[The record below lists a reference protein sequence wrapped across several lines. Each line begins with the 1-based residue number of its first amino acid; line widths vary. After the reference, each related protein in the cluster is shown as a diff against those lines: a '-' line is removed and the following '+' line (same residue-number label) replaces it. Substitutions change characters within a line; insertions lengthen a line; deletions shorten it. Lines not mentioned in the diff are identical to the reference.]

1 MIEPTTDATGLLT
14 QIARGVVA
22 LSAHSDRGGPTPPP
36 YPHETQSALDQLV
49 LWALR
54 ENRTPPAGVPDLVS
68 WCTGRS
74 LAQWAAMGIGGIAE
88 RTQSLVHEVAQA
100 PTRACMEITGQADF
114 ADRLFATAVA
124 ELDAAGVARVR
135 SFLQRNVVMSNTGH
149 RDLVNFDPRSIAV
162 VKAVR
167 HLYEPVPTR
176 LISAGEIAL
185 CPTCRLPALSAELP
199 EHGTIWCEAEVCP
212 RDKPVADSPRA
223 ADVLLLHRALRL
235 FLALP
240 GLVEQSCLE
249 RLRDAGTPL
258 SQRTTSTYTGC
269 LDRTDGVFRF
279 YDRACA
285 AHLAGQVVSDQVT
298 VAVLPAKTLDYRFRR
313 AFEISLPDD
322 TEISLLS
329 DEELVLRKTTKEKAD
344 AKR

>member
-22 LSAHSDRGGPTPPP
+22 LSEHSDRGGSTPPP

-54 ENRTPPAGVPDLVS
+54 ENRIPPTGVPDLVY
-68 WCTGRS
+68 WCTGWT
-74 LAQWAAMGIGGIAE
+74 LARWAAMGIGGITE
-88 RTQSLVHEVAQA
+88 PTQRLVHGVARS
-100 PTRACMEITGQADF
+100 PSRACMEITGQAEF
-114 ADRLFATAVA
+114 ADRLFATTVA
-124 ELDAAGVARVR
+124 ELDAAGVARAR

-149 RDLVNFDPRSIAV
+149 RDLMNFDPRSIAV

-185 CPTCRLPALSAELP
+185 CPTCRLPALAAELP

-212 RDKPVADSPRA
+212 RDKPVTDSPRA
-223 ADVLLLHRALRL
+223 TDVILLHRALRL

-249 RLRDAGTPL
+249 RLRDTGTLL
-258 SQRTTSTYTGC
+258 SQRATGTYTGL
-269 LDRTDGVFRF
+269 LDGTDVVFRF
-279 YDRACA
+279 YDRTCA
-285 AHLAGQVVSDQVT
+285 TLLAGQVVRDQVT
-298 VAVLPAKTLDYRFRR
+298 VAVLPANTLDHGFRR
-313 AFEISLPDD
+313 AFENSLPED

>member
-1 MIEPTTDATGLLT
+1 MTKPTTDGTGLLT

-22 LSAHSDRGGPTPPP
+22 LSAHSDRGGATPPP

-68 WCTGRS
+68 WCTGRT

-88 RTQSLVHEVAQA
+88 PTQRLVHEVAQA
-100 PTRACMEITGQADF
+100 PTRACMEITGQAEF

-135 SFLQRNVVMSNTGH
+135 SFLQRNVVMSNSGH
-149 RDLVNFDPRSIAV
+149 RDLMNLDPRLITV

-212 RDKPVADSPRA
+212 RDKPVTDSPKA
-223 ADVLLLHRALRL
+223 ADVLLLHWALRL

-258 SQRTTSTYTGC
+258 SQRTAGTYAGR
-269 LDRTDGVFRF
+269 LDGTDTVVRF
-279 YDRACA
+279 YDRTCA
-285 AHLAGQVVSDQVT
+285 THLAGQVVKDLVT
-298 VAVLPAKTLDYRFRR
+298 IAVLPANTLDYGFRR
-313 AFEISLPDD
+313 AFENSLPDD
-322 TEISLLS
+322 TEISLFS
-329 DEELVLRKTTKEKAD
+329 DEELVLQQTTKEKVD

>member
-1 MIEPTTDATGLLT
+1 MVKPTTEATGLLI

-22 LSAHSDRGGPTPPP
+22 LSAHSDRRGATPPP

-54 ENRTPPAGVPDLVS
+54 ENHTPPAGVPDLVS
-68 WCTGRS
+68 WCTGRT
-74 LAQWAAMGIGGIAE
+74 LAQWAAIGIGGIPEPAQ
-88 RTQSLVHEVAQA
+88 RLVHSVGQA
-100 PTRACMEITGQADF
+100 PSRACMEITGQAEF
-114 ADRLFATAVA
+114 ADRLFATAIA
-124 ELDAAGVARVR
+124 ELDAADVGRVR
-135 SFLQRNVVMSNTGH
+135 SFLQRNVVLSNTGH
-149 RDLVNFDPRSIAV
+149 RDLVNFDPRLITV

-185 CPTCRLPALSAELP
+185 CPTCRLPALPAELP

-212 RDKPVADSPRA
+212 RDKPVTDSPRA

-258 SQRTTSTYTGC
+258 SQRTTGTYTGR
-269 LDRTDGVFRF
+269 LDETDAVVRF

-285 AHLAGQVVSDQVT
+285 THLAGQVVKDLVT
-298 VAVLPAKTLDYRFRR
+298 IAVLPANTFDYGFRR
-313 AFEISLPDD
+313 AFENSLPDD

-329 DEELVLRKTTKEKAD
+329 DEEFVLRMTTKEKAD

>member
-1 MIEPTTDATGLLT
+1 
-14 QIARGVVA
+14 
-22 LSAHSDRGGPTPPP
+22 
-36 YPHETQSALDQLV
+36 
-49 LWALR
+49 
-54 ENRTPPAGVPDLVS
+54 
-68 WCTGRS
+68 
-74 LAQWAAMGIGGIAE
+74 
-88 RTQSLVHEVAQA
+88 
-100 PTRACMEITGQADF
+100 MEITGQAEF
-114 ADRLFATAVA
+114 ADRLFGTAVA

-149 RDLVNFDPRSIAV
+149 RDLINFDPRSTAV
-162 VKAVR
+162 VKVVR

-185 CPTCRLPALSAELP
+185 CPTCRLPALSADLP

-212 RDKPVADSPRA
+212 RDKPVTSSPRA

-240 GLVEQSCLE
+240 GLVERSCLE

-258 SQRTTSTYTGC
+258 SPRTPGTYIGR
-269 LDRTDGVFRF
+269 LDGTDGIVRF
-279 YDRACA
+279 YDRTCA
-285 AHLAGQVVSDQVT
+285 THLAGQVVRDQVT
-298 VAVLPAKTLDYRFRR
+298 VAVLPATTLDYGFRR
-313 AFEISLPDD
+313 AFENFLPDD